1 MSYNRITVPLSEDEE
16 NVLRLAASQ
25 SCRRP
30 RDYAR
35 YIILKSLGLVSD
47 DGPSPKMNNRRDAND
62 YQASNVTAVAGIVNQ

>member
-47 DGPSPKMNNRRDAND
+47 DGPSPKMNNR
-62 YQASNVTAVAGIVNQ
+62 QAASTLTETSSKAVGSIYP

>member
-16 NVLRLAASQ
+16 SMLRRAASQ

-35 YIILKSLGLVSD
+35 YVILKSLGLVTD
-47 DGPSPKMNNRRDAND
+47 DGPSLEMNNRRDAQNLTGT
-62 YQASNVTAVAGIVNQ
+62 SITAVGEIYP